1 MCDYDA
7 IFPTGDTMFK
17 RIAFILA
24 LAAFGTAASAS
35 NLPEYP
41 FAHVTGSAR
50 TYVPP
55 DIGEIDFEIIISD
68 ASPETAQTLMEERVA
83 AVRAVLVAQS
93 IPEGDIQTRNVR
105 REMSK
110 DGSIYALKC
119 TVRISVRDLTKW
131 VLVMQPLL
139 NMPNLDGFMTAFV
152 VTDREKV
159 ATELMTMAIKDA
171 RVKAANIA
179 LGSGR
184 KLGEVT
190 AVTSGQLKNITT
202 AMGLAPSIDPYARPV
217 NRREQSNKDFLM
229 IEIQEFQQPV
239 DVIFRLR

>member
-1 MCDYDA
+1 
-7 IFPTGDTMFK
+7 MFK
-17 RIAFILA
+17 RLACILA
-24 LAAFGTAASAS
+24 LATLGAAAAAS

-50 TYVPP
+50 SYVAP
-55 DIGEIDFEIIISD
+55 DIGEIDFEIIINN
-68 ASPETAQTLMEERVA
+68 ASPEVAQTLMEERVA
-83 AVRAVLVAQS
+83 AVRAVLAEQS
-93 IPEGDIQTRNVR
+93 IPEADIQTRNVR

-110 DGSIYALKC
+110 DASMYALKC
-119 TVRISVRDLTKW
+119 TVRVTVRDLTKW
-131 VLVMQPLL
+131 VPVVQPLL

-152 VTDREKV
+152 ASDREKI

-171 RVKAANIA
+171 RTKAVNIA

-190 AVTSGQLKNITT
+190 AVSPGQLKNITT
-202 AMGLAPSIDPYARPV
+202 AMGLAPSNDPYVRPV

-229 IEIQEFQQPV
+229 IEVQEFQQPV

>member
-1 MCDYDA
+1 M
-7 IFPTGDTMFK
+7 IK
-17 RIAFILA
+17 RLACILA
-24 LAAFGTAASAS
+24 LASLGAAASAS

-50 TYVPP
+50 SYVPP
-55 DIGEIDFEIIISD
+55 DIGEIDFEIIIND
-68 ASPETAQTLMEERVA
+68 ANPEVAQTLMEERIA
-83 AVRAVLVAQS
+83 AVRALLVAQS

-110 DGSIYALKC
+110 DASMYALKC
-119 TVRISVRDLTKW
+119 TVRINVRDLTKW
-131 VLVMQPLL
+131 ALVVQPLL

-152 VTDREKV
+152 VSDREKI
-159 ATELMTMAIKDA
+159 ATELMAMAIKDA
-171 RVKAANIA
+171 RTKAVNIA
-179 LGSGR
+179 TGSGR

-202 AMGLAPSIDPYARPV
+202 AMGLAPSADSFNRPP

-229 IEIQEFQQPV
+229 IEVQEFQQPV
-239 DVIFRLR
+239 DVIFRLK